1 MSPILETV
9 SEFATEPAA
18 GRKLVVRGMFL
29 IRHEQVSV
37 VRFAVQHARDA
48 RPANALFARDRY
60 FNAVRG
66 KDLDHRFVW
75 WYEESLAGAGE
86 LDFEALVLGARGR
99 RGRKIFSDR
108 KSVVEGKS
116 GSVRLDLGGRRV
128 HKI

>member
-48 RPANALFARDRY
+48 RPSNALFARDRY
-60 FNAVRG
+60 FNAVLG
-66 KDLDHRFVW
+66 KALDHRFVCW
-75 WYEESLAGAGE
+75 RSEWRRGGTGGVSQG
-86 LDFEALVLGARGR
+86 GARW
-99 RGRKIFSDR
+99 S
-108 KSVVEGKS
+108 
-116 GSVRLDLGGRRV
+116 RV
-128 HKI
+128 H